1 MERLIGRYG
10 KFGAAKTFIIFAG
23 IHGNEKAGIKA
34 LEELF
39 ADFTKNQIAFDGTII
54 GIAGNLKAL
63 EQNARFIHKDLNRQ
77 WYLSKIRKL
86 GALPYGMLNTQEDIE
101 QKEILDLILEIVHDK
116 GKKLMLID
124 LHTTSAKGGCFTIT
138 NTLER
143 SSELA
148 LQIPVP
154 VINGM
159 TNKIGGTTLEYFDQ
173 LGLPAIAF
181 EAGQHEELEAVNRIK
196 AALVSIFKHTAC
208 LEKELVKE
216 YESSFLK
223 MQEDFAHLPRKVNVL
238 YRHPVEEEDAFVMEE
253 GFGNFHR
260 IQKGDLLA
268 RDKHGPIYSHLDG
281 LILMPLYQKKGNDGF
296 FIVEEEKI
304 GYEF

>member
-10 KFGAAKTFIIFAG
+10 KYGAAKTFIIFAG
-23 IHGNEKAGIKA
+23 IHGNEKAGIQA

-39 ADFTKNQIAFDGTII
+39 EDFANKEITFDGTII

-101 QKEILDLILEIVHDK
+101 QKEILDLILEIIQDK

-124 LHTTSAKGGCFTIT
+124 LHTTSAKGGCFTIS
-138 NTLER
+138 NTLNR
-143 SSELA
+143 SSEIA

-159 TNKIGGTTLEYFDQ
+159 TSKIGGTTLEYFEQ

-181 EAGQHEELEAVNRIK
+181 EAGQHEELAAVNRIK
-196 AALVSIFKHTAC
+196 AALVSIFKFTAC
-208 LEKELVKE
+208 LAQDVAND
-216 YESSFLK
+216 YEDSFQQ
-223 MQEDFAHLPRKVNVL
+223 MQNDFAHLPRKVNVL
-238 YRHPVEEEDAFVMEE
+238 YRHPIEEEDGFVMEE
-253 GFGNFHR
+253 GFSNF
-260 IQKGDLLA
+260 QKIRKGELLA
-268 RDKHGPIYSHLDG
+268 YDKHGPITSHLDG
-281 LILMPLYQKKGNDGF
+281 LILMPLYQKKGSDGF

-304 GYEF
+304 

>member
-23 IHGNEKAGIKA
+23 IHGNEKAGIQA
-34 LEELF
+34 LNELF
-39 ADFTKNQIAFDGTII
+39 EDFTREQIAFDGTII

-101 QKEILDLILEIVHDK
+101 QKEILDLILEIIHDK

-138 NTLER
+138 NSLLR
-143 SSELA
+143 SSEIA

-173 LGLPAIAF
+173 LALPAIAF
-181 EAGQHEELEAVNRIK
+181 EAGQHEELAAVNRIK
-196 AALVSIFKHTAC
+196 AALVSIFKFTDC
-208 LEKELVKE
+208 LEQDLVNK
-216 YESSFLK
+216 YEDSFVQ
-223 MQEDFAHLPRKVNVL
+223 MQKDFAHLPRKVNVL
-238 YRHPVEEEDAFVMEE
+238 YRHPVEEDDGFVMED
-253 GFGNFHR
+253 GYGNF
-260 IQKGDLLA
+260 QKVTKGEVLA
-268 RDKHGPIYSHLDG
+268 HDKHGPITSHLDG
-281 LILMPLYQKKGNDGF
+281 LILMPLYQKKGSDGF
-296 FIVEEEKI
+296 FIVEEEKV
-304 GYEF
+304 